1 MSRKIRL
8 LVLPFC
14 VLLLSPVARAD
25 QSDDALMKACPGVA
39 AWAVN
44 HPRHHEEPISASE
57 ATRVVDAPKLRD
69 ELARRASS
77 DQSVRNAWTA
87 ASQEHKRVAESAV
100 IAVDTDNLSW
110 LKDLVER
117 QGFPTVQQVGMD
129 GLNHAWLLVQHADSD
144 PAFQTNVL
152 GLLKPRLA
160 SGDVRKQD
168 FAMLTDR
175 VRHAQGKPQIY
186 GSQFKA
192 DQQGHLVLESTQDMA
207 HLDDRR
213 ATMNLMPM
221 AAYSCLLRFYN
232 PSAAQAG
239 H

>member
-1 MSRKIRL
+1 MSRKTKWLMIPL
-8 LVLPFC
+8 C
-14 VLLLSPVARAD
+14 ALLLSPLARAD

-39 AWAVN
+39 AWAVD
-44 HPRHHEEPISASE
+44 HPRHHQEPISASE
-57 ATRVVDAPKLRD
+57 AAHVVEAPKLRD
-69 ELARRASS
+69 ELARRALS
-77 DQSVRNAWTA
+77 DQSARNAWIA
-87 ASQEHKRVAESAV
+87 ASPQRKAATESAV
-100 IAVDTDNLSW
+100 VAVDADNLSW
-110 LKDLVER
+110 LKAVVER
-117 QGFPTVQQVGMD
+117 QGFPTARQVGKD
-129 GLNHAWLLVQHADSD
+129 GANHAWLLVQHADSD
-144 PAFQTNVL
+144 PVFQAQVL
-152 GLLKPRLA
+152 GLLKSRLA

-175 VRHAQGKPQIY
+175 VLHAQGKPQVY

-192 DQQGHLVLESTQDMA
+192 DQQGHLVLESTEDMA

-232 PSAAQAG
+232 PPAAQAA